1 MKRAVIGT
9 VVMAVLLVVY
19 LAATLQLAI
28 ALLASGTPVAVTM
41 GVALIILPLVGAW
54 ALVRELMFGV
64 ASARLIRTLEAEG
77 GLPVDNLEHHPSGR
91 PVRADADAEFPQ
103 YAAEVE
109 ASPASWRA
117 WLRLGLAYDASGDRR
132 RARSAVR
139 TAIRLNRKNGSRG
152 GSTKSVQ

>member
-1 MKRAVIGT
+1 VKRAVIGT

-28 ALLASGTPVAVTM
+28 ALLASGMPVAMAM
-41 GVALIILPLVGAW
+41 GVALVILPVAGAW

-77 GLPVDNLEHHPSGR
+77 GLPVDDLEHHPSGR

-109 ASPASWRA
+109 ASPESWRA

-132 RARSAVR
+132 RARAAVR
-139 TAIRLNRKNGSRG
+139 SAIRLNRHSRSRG
-152 GSTKSVQ
+152 RATKSVQ

>member
-1 MKRAVIGT
+1 MRRAIVGT

-19 LAATLQLAI
+19 LVATLQLAI
-28 ALLASGTPVAVTM
+28 ALLGSGTPVAEAM
-41 GVALIILPLVGAW
+41 GVALVILPVVGAW

-109 ASPASWRA
+109 ASPDSWRA

-139 TAIRLNRKNGSRG
+139 TAIRLNRQEGSRRG
-152 GSTKSVQ
+152 PTKSVQ